1 LIEPAAP
8 VDALPQLA
16 LTRLA
21 ARNFRNIERVD
32 LDLAPGL
39 TVVSGSNG
47 HGKTAILEAIYFAAT
62 SRSFRT
68 SKAAELV
75 RHGEAVA
82 SVRASFVEL
91 GDEASRVERE
101 QLAAV
106 EGKRVVV
113 KLDGNKPPTLGAYA
127 TRSPVVVFHPQELAL
142 SSGPAAGRRLMLDRL
157 ALFRDAE
164 SADAR
169 GRYAHALKQRRRLLQ
184 RDDAKPAEVDVFEE
198 LCARHGAALTR
209 ARRQAVDALEPAV
222 LDAFRRIAAPE
233 LTLDLAYRPG
243 GSEDEDVARAELAA
257 ARLRDTHRETAGF
270 GPHRDDLE
278 LRLDGRLARV
288 VASQGQ
294 HRAVTLALK
303 AAEAATVAALRGLW
317 PMLLL
322 DDVSSELDRART
334 AALFDF
340 LGDAHGQIVLTTTRP
355 ELIEAPRVARADVE
369 VVEGRVSAPA
379 AR

>member
-1 LIEPAAP
+1 
-8 VDALPQLA
+8 
-16 LTRLA
+16 
-21 ARNFRNIERVD
+21 
-32 LDLAPGL
+32 
-39 TVVSGSNG
+39 
-47 HGKTAILEAIYFAAT
+47 
-62 SRSFRT
+62 
-68 SKAAELV
+68 
-75 RHGEAVA
+75 
-82 SVRASFVEL
+82 
-91 GDEASRVERE
+91 
-101 QLAAV
+101 
-106 EGKRVVV
+106 
-113 KLDGNKPPTLGAYA
+113 
-127 TRSPVVVFHPQELAL
+127 
-142 SSGPAAGRRLMLDRL
+142 
-157 ALFRDAE
+157 
-164 SADAR
+164 
-169 GRYAHALKQRRRLLQ
+169 
-184 RDDAKPAEVDVFEE
+184 
-198 LCARHGAALTR
+198 
-209 ARRQAVDALEPAV
+209 
-222 LDAFRRIAAPE
+222 
-233 LTLDLAYRPG
+233 
-243 GSEDEDVARAELAA
+243 
-257 ARLRDTHRETAGF
+257 GF